1 MASHYDLICNVNGG
15 SEHKIWRIKVRVI
28 RLRRSSY
35 FKDNNNKPMI
45 ELVVLD
51 EQGGRIQCTV
61 KSIHVYLF
69 ENSINE
75 GNVYMLENLSVALN
89 SGKYKPTMHEFRMF
103 FKRETRVTLVED
115 SSIPLYGFSFVPF
128 VEILNET
135 KDDRRLVD
143 VLGVVIG
150 KGNLIEFKKEGKP
163 CNYVVIELENIEGG
177 LKLRC
182 TLWED
187 YAFMFLKH
195 LEDHPSESY
204 VVVLQFAKI
213 KNFKGSVGVS
223 NTTYNSKLFINANI
237 PEIEDFQMRLKSSDS
252 QQGIQ
257 FSQLSD
263 HASLTLEEEFL
274 ERGVYKSIA
283 DLKEVIQNSVFVTI
297 GTVKDIES
305 EYNWCYRACKK
316 CSLGLK
322 LDGSMFY
329 CKKCVTHYSTFVTRY
344 SIQLRV
350 VDETDSASFILFD
363 KEASNFLKIPA
374 YELRTSYIAKGGDK
388 NRHPEEIDSF
398 KDKKFLFKVQVK
410 IQDME
415 SIVPYVIS
423 ISRLCFEDNIIASFE
438 KKYQIEEVA
447 LIQDNSELLSQFTE
461 SSDLLK
467 DNLSVSCDNEVDTP
481 SPLLPTGKTASNMDS
496 SVIKVLDVD
505 LAEYCGNASFDT
517 PSKCKGE
524 MHSEQTIVR
533 VAVHGD
539 EQSAK
544 KLRKVIKEEK
554 N

>member
-1 MASHYDLICNVNGG
+1 MASRYDLICNVNGG

-28 RLRRSSY
+28 RLWR
-35 FKDNNNKPMI
+35 
-45 ELVVLD
+45 E
-51 EQGGRIQCTV
+51 GRIQCTV

-143 VLGVVIG
+143 VLGVVTG

-204 VVVLQFAKI
+204 VVVLQFAKM
-213 KNFKGSVGVS
+213 KNFKV
-223 NTTYNSKLFINANI
+223 

-283 DLKEVIQNSVFVTI
+283 DLKENSVFVTI
-297 GTVKDIES
+297 GTVKYIES

-398 KDKKFLFKVQVK
+398 KDKKFLLKCN
-410 IQDME
+410 
-415 SIVPYVIS
+415 

-467 DNLSVSCDNEVDTP
+467 DNLSVSCDNGVDTP
-481 SPLLPTGKTASNMDS
+481 SPLLPTGKTTSNMDS

>member
-1 MASHYDLICNVNGG
+1 MASRYDLIRNVNGG

-28 RLRRSSY
+28 RLWRSSY

-143 VLGVVIG
+143 VLGVVTG

-204 VVVLQFAKI
+204 VVVLQFAKM
-213 KNFKGSVGVS
+213 KN
-223 NTTYNSKLFINANI
+223 
-237 PEIEDFQMRLKSSDS
+237 LK
-252 QQGIQ
+252 
-257 FSQLSD
+257 
-263 HASLTLEEEFL
+263 
-274 ERGVYKSIA
+274 
-283 DLKEVIQNSVFVTI
+283 NSVFVTI

-350 VDETDSASFILFD
+350 VGETDSASFILFD

-388 NRHPEEIDSF
+388 NRHPEEIDSLKIRNSFLKCKLRF
-398 KDKKFLFKVQVK
+398 KIWSQLFLMSLVFQGFVLK
-410 IQDME
+410 
-415 SIVPYVIS
+415 
-423 ISRLCFEDNIIASFE
+423 NIIASFE

-467 DNLSVSCDNEVDTP
+467 YFLISFVMEIRYSK
-481 SPLLPTGKTASNMDS
+481 SPFTDWKNDIEYGFKCYKDHS
-496 SVIKVLDVD
+496 SR
-505 LAEYCGNASFDT
+505 C
-517 PSKCKGE
+517 
-524 MHSEQTIVR
+524 
-533 VAVHGD
+533 VHGD

>member
-1 MASHYDLICNVNGG
+1 MASRYDLICNVNGG

-28 RLRRSSY
+28 RLWRSSY

-89 SGKYKPTMHEFRMF
+89 SGKYKPTMQFRMF

-143 VLGVVIG
+143 VLGVVTG
-150 KGNLIEFKKEGKP
+150 KGNLVEFKKEGKP

-177 LKLRC
+177 LKLRF

-204 VVVLQFAKI
+204 VVVLQFAKM

-237 PEIEDFQMRLKSSDS
+237 PEIEDFQMRVKSSDS

-283 DLKEVIQNSVFVTI
+283 DLKEVTQNSVFVTI

-305 EYNWCYRACKK
+305 EYNWCYRA
-316 CSLGLK
+316 
-322 LDGSMFY
+322 Y
-329 CKKCVTHYSTFVTRY
+329 
-344 SIQLRV
+344 
-350 VDETDSASFILFD
+350 SASFILFD
-363 KEASNFLKIPA
+363 KEASNFLKILA

-438 KKYQIEEVA
+438 KKYQIEEVV

-467 DNLSVSCDNEVDTP
+467 ILQVPFYRLE
-481 SPLLPTGKTASNMDS
+481 KTASNMDS

>member
-1 MASHYDLICNVNGG
+1 M
-15 SEHKIWRIKVRVI
+15 
-28 RLRRSSY
+28 
-35 FKDNNNKPMI
+35 
-45 ELVVLD
+45 
-51 EQGGRIQCTV
+51 
-61 KSIHVYLF
+61 
-69 ENSINE
+69 
-75 GNVYMLENLSVALN
+75 
-89 SGKYKPTMHEFRMF
+89 
-103 FKRETRVTLVED
+103 
-115 SSIPLYGFSFVPF
+115 
-128 VEILNET
+128 NET

-143 VLGVVIG
+143 VLGVVTG

-163 CNYVVIELENIEGG
+163 CNYVVIELENIEVS
-177 LKLRC
+177 RC
-182 TLWED
+182 
-187 YAFMFLKH
+187 
-195 LEDHPSESY
+195 
-204 VVVLQFAKI
+204 
-213 KNFKGSVGVS
+213 S

-283 DLKEVIQNSVFVTI
+283 DLKEVTQNSVFVTI

-305 EYNWCYRACKK
+305 EYNWCYRA
-316 CSLGLK
+316 
-322 LDGSMFY
+322 Y
-329 CKKCVTHYSTFVTRY
+329 
-344 SIQLRV
+344 
-350 VDETDSASFILFD
+350 SASFILFD

-467 DNLSVSCDNEVDTP
+467 DNLSVSCDNGVDTP
-481 SPLLPTGKTASNMDS
+481 SPLLPTGKTASNMIQVFIRFLMWILLS
-496 SVIKVLDVD
+496 IVEMQVLI
-505 LAEYCGNASFDT
+505 LPQNAR
-517 PSKCKGE
+517 
-524 MHSEQTIVR
+524 VR
-533 VAVHGD
+533 CI
-539 EQSAK
+539 
-544 KLRKVIKEEK
+544 LNRP
-554 N
+554 